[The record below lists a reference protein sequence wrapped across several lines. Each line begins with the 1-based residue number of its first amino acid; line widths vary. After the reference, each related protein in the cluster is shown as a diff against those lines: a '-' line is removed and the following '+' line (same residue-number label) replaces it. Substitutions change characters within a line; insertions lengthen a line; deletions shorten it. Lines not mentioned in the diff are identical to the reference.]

1 MQHTD
6 QGTHIVKICA
16 IIILHQCHINRLY
29 FFNEKNS
36 FKNITEIMINFS
48 VCNVYMSNKPRKEYV
63 LLGSMLKIIFQT
75 TCKYSPMYLPWLWYI
90 NKAINISDFVLYL
103 YVCIQVRAPQ
113 GSEPKIRAF
122 DAEHERKRKLQL
134 TKLFDRTPEQVG
146 VDVLVH
152 LYWSQLFV

>member
-48 VCNVYMSNKPRKEYV
+48 VCNVYMSNKTRKEYV

-75 TCKYSPMYLPWLWYI
+75 TCKYSSMYLPWL
-90 NKAINISDFVLYL
+90 
-103 YVCIQVRAPQ
+103 
-113 GSEPKIRAF
+113 
-122 DAEHERKRKLQL
+122 
-134 TKLFDRTPEQVG
+134 
-146 VDVLVH
+146 
-152 LYWSQLFV
+152 